1 MRCPDEGG
9 MIVYCCKRDCQYC
22 DYENGTC
29 EADKIEISE
38 RECKTYTSSIDWDE
52 YNWLKTEKEECE

>member
-1 MRCPDEGG
+1 